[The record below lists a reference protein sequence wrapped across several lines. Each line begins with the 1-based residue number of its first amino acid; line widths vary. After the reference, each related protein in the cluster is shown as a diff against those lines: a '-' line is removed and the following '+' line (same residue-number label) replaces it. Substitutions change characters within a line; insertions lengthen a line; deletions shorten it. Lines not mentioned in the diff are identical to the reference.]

1 MPQHVRGIGL
11 PDEDPIELW
20 IVDGRISREPVG
32 DADTIFDGGW
42 ILPGLVDAHCHVG
55 LGPQGGVELD
65 EAIAQAEAEREV
77 GALLLRDCGSP
88 IDTRSLDDRDDL
100 PRIIRAGRHLARPKR
115 YIPGLPIDIEDESQ
129 LPDAVAEQARRG
141 DGWVKLVGDWID
153 RGIGD
158 LAPLWSDDVLK
169 AAIDAAHAHG
179 ARVTAHVFGEDA
191 LPGLIRSGID
201 CIEHGTGLTDD
212 IIELMVEHGTA
223 LVPTLIN
230 VENFPGIADAAGKY
244 PVYAA
249 HIRDLY
255 ANCYPRLSAAREAG
269 IPIYAGTDAGGMIA
283 HGRIGDEVEALTRI
297 GMTPTDALGAACWD
311 ARELARPSRLG
322 RRGFGRPVVLLRRS
336 PLRPRGA
343 APRGRGRPARA
354 VLLNDRDGR
363 VGQPSMEFGSRRL
376 VGTPLMYVATPLPM
390 EKSGGLTVMRLKK
403 TSSRRTCSFS
413 SNWSTTAL

>member
-1 MPQHVRGIGL
+1 VPQHVRGVGL
-11 PDEDPIELW
+11 PDEEPIELW
-20 IVDGRISREPVG
+20 IIDGRISREPVG
-32 DADTIFDGGW
+32 GAETIFDGGW

-55 LGPQGGVELD
+55 LGPQGAVELD
-65 EAIAQAEAEREV
+65 EAIAQAETEREA

-129 LPDAVAEQARRG
+129 LPEAVAVQAQRG

-153 RGIGD
+153 RGVGD
-158 LAPLWSDDVLK
+158 LAPLWSDAVLK
-169 AAIDAAHAHG
+169 AAIDAAHANG

-212 IIELMVEHGTA
+212 IIELMVEYGTA

-230 VENFPGIADAAGKY
+230 VENFPGIAAAAGKY

-249 HIRDLY
+249 HMRDLY
-255 ANCYPRLSAAREAG
+255 DNCYPRLTAAREAG
-269 IPIYAGTDAGGMIA
+269 VPIYAGTDAGGMIA
-283 HGRIGDEVEALTRI
+283 HGRIGDEVEALGRI

-311 ARELARPSRLG
+311 ARQWLDRPGLDDGASADLLCYNDDPRYGPEVLH
-322 RRGFGRPVVLLRRS
+322 RPDVCVLRGQL
-336 PLRPRGA
+336 
-343 APRGRGRPARA
+343 
-354 VLLNDRDGR
+354 
-363 VGQPSMEFGSRRL
+363 
-376 VGTPLMYVATPLPM
+376 Y
-390 EKSGGLTVMRLKK
+390 
-403 TSSRRTCSFS
+403 
-413 SNWSTTAL
+413 